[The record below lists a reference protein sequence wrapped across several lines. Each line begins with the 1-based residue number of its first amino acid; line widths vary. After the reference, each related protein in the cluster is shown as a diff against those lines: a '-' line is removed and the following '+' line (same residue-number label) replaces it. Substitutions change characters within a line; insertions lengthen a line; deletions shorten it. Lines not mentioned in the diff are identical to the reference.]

1 MRLRSAAHPR
11 AGGENSQGGP
21 AQASA
26 RGSSPRGR
34 GKPCSPGGIGSWVGL
49 IPARAG
55 KTTRGRRRRW
65 PCPAHPR
72 AGGENFGV
80 PCRFR
85 AIADSSPRGRGK
97 RGWRRKGQHVRRLI
111 PARAGKTSATD
122 DATSADSAHPRA
134 GGENMIDLA
143 KPQLTA
149 GSSPRGR
156 GKRPHVLRRQHHRGL
171 IPAWAGKTH
180 PPRDYPRRARAHP
193 RAGGENS
200 LDPCYVGNRQGS
212 SPRGRGK
219 QARQGIYARVPRL
232 IPARAG
238 KTT

>member
-1 MRLRSAAHPR
+1 MTVGRRVESPT
-11 AGGENSQGGP
+11 
-21 AQASA
+21 
-26 RGSSPRGR
+26 GSSPRGR
-34 GKPCSPGGIGSWVGL
+34 GKHAGPGPCEACRRL

-55 KTTRGRRRRW
+55 KTRRVARRRRA
-65 PCPAHPR
+65 PAAHPR

-171 IPAWAGKTH
+171 IPAWAGKT
-180 PPRDYPRRARAHP
+180 
-193 RAGGENS
+193 
-200 LDPCYVGNRQGS
+200 L
-212 SPRGRGK
+212 
-219 QARQGIYARVPRL
+219 
-232 IPARAG
+232 
-238 KTT
+238 